1 MIIRIIRNLA
11 FLFTFII
18 VIGLSAYFTLTFLIK
33 SENTVVIP
41 NLIEKDVVYVLE
53 VLTDLGLNTK
63 VRGSEYNSTIPKNH
77 IVYQDPDP
85 GVEIKKGR
93 DVKIIISK
101 GTETILMPNLKGLS
115 IQQARIVLEENGL
128 GQELLTL
135 TYNPTLKKDDVIA
148 QLPSPGITLKRGEHV
163 NLLLSLGPRPKTYKL
178 PELEG
183 LMLGDAIL
191 LIEKNNLVLGEIK
204 SFYQGGKPKNIIVR
218 QEPLSGDRVLEG
230 SSVSLVINRKYSP
243 KDQSNLNGSL
253 GVRLF
258 RYRLQNGFLKRRIR
272 IRLNCF
278 GVSNDLFD
286 DFMKPGEEIWLL
298 IPGNNDATVFL
309 YEDDKLLKYKI
320 YDA

>member
-1 MIIRIIRNLA
+1 MIIRIIKILTLLA
-11 FLFTFII
+11 TFII

-33 SENTVVIP
+33 SEDTVVVP
-41 NLIEKDVVYVLE
+41 KLIEKDVVYVLE

-63 VRGSEYNSTIPKNH
+63 VGGSEYSSTIPKNH

-101 GTETILMPNLKGLS
+101 GTETILMPDLKGLS
-115 IQQARIVLEENGL
+115 IQQAGIVLEENGL
-128 GQELLTL
+128 IQGQLTL
-135 TYNPTLKKDDVIA
+135 TYNQAQKKDDVIA
-148 QLPSPGITLKRGEHV
+148 QVPSPGITLQKGERV
-163 NLLLSLGPRPKTYKL
+163 NLLLSLGPRPKTNML

-183 LMLGDAIL
+183 LTLGDAIL

-204 SFYQGGKPKNIIVR
+204 SFYQVKKPKNIIVG
-218 QEPLSGDRVLEG
+218 QEPLAGYRVLEG
-230 SSVSLVINRKYSP
+230 SRVNLVINRKYSP
-243 KDQSNLNGSL
+243 KDRNVLSGSL

-258 RYRLQNGFLKRRIR
+258 RYRLENGFLKRRIR

-309 YEDDKLLKYKI
+309 YEDDNLLNYKI
-320 YDA
+320 YNA